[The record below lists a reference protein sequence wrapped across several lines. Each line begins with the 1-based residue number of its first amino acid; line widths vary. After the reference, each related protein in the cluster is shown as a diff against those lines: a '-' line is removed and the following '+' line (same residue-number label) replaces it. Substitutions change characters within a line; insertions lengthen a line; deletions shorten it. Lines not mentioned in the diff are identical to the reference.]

1 MIRIEAAKRM
11 LQREKLVKEEI
22 SEDLPL
28 HIVEALEKDL
38 QPA

>member
-1 MIRIEAAKRM
+1 M
-11 LQREKLVKEEI
+11 LERGKWVKEEI

-28 HIVEALEKDL
+28 QIVEALEKDL